1 MAAHGRESGL
11 IKPILSKESVMNKKT
26 LRSLVI
32 AGLIGIYA
40 LLGSACTKQD
50 GTDAINKALLS
61 QSQIEQTITN
71 QFCDADNVLSS
82 CP

>member
-1 MAAHGRESGL
+1 
-11 IKPILSKESVMNKKT
+11 MNKK

-32 AGLIGIYA
+32 VGLVGLYA
-40 LLGSACTKQD
+40 LMGSACTKQD

-61 QSQIEQTITN
+61 QSQIEQTITGH
-71 QFCDADNVLSS
+71 FCDADNVLSQ